1 MIDPAAD
8 LAAIAS
14 VDGLFRDAVWRVGGE
29 GSGTNIRALVRRP
42 DQVTEWSASRLASS
56 TVTLIIPV
64 VLAPTLAVGDTV
76 TMADATVYTIAG
88 EPLRDPQR
96 ATWRCEVRPA

>member
-14 VDGLFRDAVWRVGGE
+14 VDGLFRAAVWKVGGA

-42 DQVTEWSASRLASS
+42 DQVTEWGASRLASPTT
-56 TVTLIIPV
+56 TVIVPV
-64 VLAPTLAVGDTV
+64 ALAPTLAAGDTV
-76 TMADATVYTIAG
+76 TMPDATVYTITG
-88 EPLRDPQR
+88 EPIRDPQQ
-96 ATWRCEVRPA
+96 AIWRCEVRPA